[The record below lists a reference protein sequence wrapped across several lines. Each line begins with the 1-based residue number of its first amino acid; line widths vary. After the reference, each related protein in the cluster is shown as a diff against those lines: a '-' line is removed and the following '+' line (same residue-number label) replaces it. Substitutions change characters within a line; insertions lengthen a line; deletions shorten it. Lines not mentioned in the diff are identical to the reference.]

1 MMPSD
6 AMDREPPQSSEIAVD
21 DTAETAPDTA
31 LQRVLAAWPA
41 FALALVL
48 GGLLAMAAVGWLAWP
63 TAFGAAAVA
72 SATAI
77 VVGIVHSSRNAR
89 AGELL
94 RALLARERTANARH
108 QLAEHLGATGT
119 WTLERRSGEERSIR
133 MTWSPGCFRLFGWP
147 VEQGEPPLA
156 RFVDRIHAGD
166 RERWHLVHRRALRY
180 GGEARIEYRFL
191 GKGGDPV
198 WIRSIARAER
208 SAGGEIVRLGGVV
221 QDITG
226 IRAIQQR
233 LASSE
238 AKFRELTQLSS
249 DWIWEADAQL
259 RWSYLAE
266 GAGTVLGGWTQT
278 LPGRPL
284 WEPPPGPR
292 AFEQPDWDRLRSR
305 LEVHASI
312 EDFEYPMIDPGGQM
326 RFVSISGR
334 PIFTA
339 GGEFTG
345 YRGIGRDIT
354 QEKQQRLLLRL
365 ESEIA
370 ALVREQ
376 SDPEQVVS
384 AVLAKLCGIMGW
396 LGGVHLRRI
405 AGIQACSAHECWG
418 SAAFLRMVE
427 GLPATLPIPTATA
440 TAEGQ
445 AWTTGR
451 SQWLLELTAEASL
464 AQRFQ
469 ARPLGA
475 QAIFL
480 VPITDEA
487 GKVASMLVC
496 LSAAPVKA
504 PRFFEQSA
512 GIVSSTLSLFL
523 QRKGAER
530 RLTHRSLHDALTD
543 LPNRI
548 YLTHQLETRIAR
560 NEPAAV
566 LYIDLDRY
574 KIINDTLGHSV
585 GDQVLID
592 VAQRL
597 RDTIREHDVAG
608 RMGGD
613 EFIILLSQLAD
624 RAEIERI
631 ARRVLAAIEK
641 PFVLMNRAYFLS
653 ASIGVAIAP
662 DDGIDAA
669 LLIKCADSAMYRVKS
684 EGRNDIRF
692 FTGSLSDERSD
703 QLALAA
709 ELPLA
714 LQRGEVDLHYQPIL
728 DVAGRRVLG
737 FEALLRWQHPTRG
750 LLRPDRF
757 LAAAEQSNLIREIG
771 FWTLRRAI
779 DDRLELGVQAYPDA
793 AVSVNISARQFT
805 EDGFLGTLNAML
817 NERAMPPRLLQLE
830 LTESAFIGRPER
842 TVAVIGELRR
852 LGVRVLIDNF
862 GTGYASLA
870 YLKNLPVD
878 GLKIDQGFVRGL
890 PEDRGNA
897 AIVQAITTLCARLG
911 LTAIAEGVETPE
923 ELQALRSL
931 ECERLQGTLI
941 AEPMPFARLA
951 AFLATLPEVRRMHL
965 VRDGGGQAT

>member
-1 MMPSD
+1 MTSD
-6 AMDREPPQSSEIAVD
+6 AMDRKATQSSEMVAEADAGAALERASAV
-21 DTAETAPDTA
+21 
-31 LQRVLAAWPA
+31 WPA
-41 FALALVL
+41 LVLALALGV
-48 GGLLAMAAVGWLAWP
+48 LLAMAALGWLAWP
-63 TAFGAAAVA
+63 LAFGASAAAAVI
-72 SATAI
+72 TIAI
-77 VVGIVHSSRNAR
+77 GVVQAR
-89 AGELL
+89 RDARTGGQLL
-94 RALLARERTANARH
+94 SMLARERTANARH
-108 QLAEHLGATGT
+108 LLAEHLGATGT
-119 WTLERRSGEERSIR
+119 WTLERRSADERGIR

-156 RFVDRIHAGD
+156 RFIDRIHAGD

-191 GKGGDPV
+191 GRGGEPI

-208 SAGGEIVRLGGVV
+208 SANGDIVRLGGVV

-226 IRAIQQR
+226 IRSIQQR

-292 AFEQPDWDRLRSR
+292 AFEEPDWDRLRAR

-326 RFVSISGR
+326 RFVSITGR

-396 LGGVHLRRI
+396 MGGVHVRRI

-427 GLPATLPIPTATA
+427 ALPAALPIPAGS
-440 TAEGQ
+440 AEGQ
-445 AWTTGR
+445 AWSSGR
-451 SQWLLELTAEASL
+451 SQWLIELATEASL
-464 AQRFQ
+464 AQRFH
-469 ARPLGA
+469 AKALGA
-475 QAIFL
+475 QAISL
-480 VPITDEA
+480 VPITDES

-496 LSAAPVKA
+496 LSTAPVRA

-585 GDQVLID
+585 GDQVLIE

-613 EFIILLSQLAD
+613 EFIILLSRLAD

-662 DDGIDAA
+662 ADGNDAA

-692 FTGSLSDERSD
+692 FTGNLSDEPSD

-750 LLRPDRF
+750 LLRPESF

-771 FWTLRRAI
+771 LWTLRRAI
-779 DDRLELGVQAYPDA
+779 DDRLELGVQTYPDA

-817 NERAMPPRLLQLE
+817 NECAMPPRLLQLE

-931 ECERLQGTLI
+931 DCERLQGSLI

>member
-1 MMPSD
+1 MSMRATD
-6 AMDREPPQSSEIAVD
+6 QETAQSSESPVGASSSSGSSLVRHPWPTLAWLVVAIA
-21 DTAETAPDTA
+21 
-31 LQRVLAAWPA
+31 L
-41 FALALVL
+41 FALSA
-48 GGLLAMAAVGWLAWP
+48 GGWLAWP
-63 TAFGAAAVA
+63 AAFGAT
-72 SATAI
+72 TACAI
-77 VVGIVHSSRNAR
+77 A
-89 AGELL
+89 
-94 RALLARERTANARH
+94 ALLATAAGLRRDRDDRARLHAELSRARASNIRH
-108 QLAEHLGATGT
+108 QLAEQLGASGT
-119 WTLERRSGEERSIR
+119 WTLERRAGEERGAR
-133 MTWSPGCFRLFGWP
+133 LTWSAGCFRLFGWP
-147 VEQGEPPLA
+147 VDQGEPRLA
-156 RFVDRIHAGD
+156 RFLERIHPGD
-166 RERWHLVHRRALRY
+166 RDRWHLIHRRALRY

-191 GKGGDPV
+191 GKGSDPV

-226 IRAIQQR
+226 IRSIQQR

-266 GAGTVLGGWTQT
+266 GAGAALGAWIQS
-278 LPGRPL
+278 LPGQPL
-284 WEPPPGPR
+284 WEPPPGPQ
-292 AFEQPDWDRLRSR
+292 AFEQPDWNRLRTR
-305 LEVHASI
+305 VEEHAPI
-312 EDFEYPMIDPGGQM
+312 EDFEYPMIAPDGQL
-326 RFVSISGR
+326 RFVAISGK
-334 PIFTA
+334 PIFATD
-339 GGEFTG
+339 GSFTG

-354 QEKQQRLLLRL
+354 QEKQQRLLLRI
-365 ESEIA
+365 ESDIA

-376 SDPEQVVS
+376 GDPESVVS
-384 AVLAKLCGIMGW
+384 AVLAKLCTIMGW
-396 LGGVHLRRI
+396 IGGVHLKRV
-405 AGIQACSAHECWG
+405 AGAQQACSALECWG
-418 SAAFLRMVE
+418 SAPFLQMVAA
-427 GLPATLPIPTATA
+427 LPPTLPIPQGG
-440 TAEGQ
+440 AEGG
-445 AWTTGR
+445 AWESGR
-451 SQWLLELTAEASL
+451 SRWIIDLDEDGALAGRYQTAALE
-464 AQRFQ
+464 
-469 ARPLGA
+469 AR
-475 QAIFL
+475 AIFL
-480 VPITDEA
+480 VPIIDE
-487 GKVASMLVC
+487 GGRVASMLVC
-496 LSAAPVKA
+496 LSQAPVRA
-504 PRFFEQSA
+504 PRFFDQTA
-512 GIVSSTLSLFL
+512 GIVASTLSLFL

-560 NEPAAV
+560 NEAAAL

-585 GDQVLID
+585 GDQVLVE

-597 RDTIREHDVAG
+597 RDAIREQDVAG

-624 RAEIERI
+624 RGEIERI

-641 PFVLMNRAYFLS
+641 PFVLMNRAWFLS

-662 DDGIDAA
+662 DDGNDAA

-692 FTGSLSDERSD
+692 FTGTLSDERSD
-703 QLALAA
+703 QLALAG

-728 DVAGRRVLG
+728 DVSDRRVLG

-750 LLRPDRF
+750 LLRPERF

-771 FWTLRRAI
+771 LWALRRAI
-779 DDRLELGVQAYPDA
+779 DDRMTLGVDAHPDA

-862 GTGYASLA
+862 GTGYASLS

-897 AIVQAITTLCARLG
+897 AIVQAIATLCERLG
-911 LTAIAEGVETPE
+911 LSAIAEGVETPE

-931 ECERLQGTLI
+931 ACERLQGTLI

-951 AFLATLPEVRRMHL
+951 AFLAALPEVRRMHL
-965 VRDGGGQAT
+965 VRDGGAQGT

>member
-1 MMPSD
+1 MMTSD
-6 AMDREPPQSSEIAVD
+6 AMDREAPQSNEIAAD
-21 DTAETAPDTA
+21 APSG
-31 LQRVLAAWPA
+31 LAASTAWAASWP
-41 FALALVL
+41 ALALALML
-48 GGLLAMAAVGWLAWP
+48 GTLLAMAIAGWLAWP
-63 TAFGAAAVA
+63 TVFGAAVVA

-77 VVGIVHSSRNAR
+77 AMGIAQAR
-89 AGELL
+89 RDAREGA
-94 RALLARERTANARH
+94 RMHATLARERMANARH

-119 WTLERRSGEERSIR
+119 WTLERRVGEERGTR
-133 MTWSPGCFRLFGWP
+133 MTWSPGCFRLFSWP

-156 RFVDRIHAGD
+156 RFVERIHAGD

-191 GKGGDPV
+191 GKGGEPV

-208 SAGGEIVRLGGVV
+208 TAEGEIVRLGGVV

-226 IRAIQQR
+226 IRSIQQR

-238 AKFRELTQLSS
+238 AKFRELTNLSS

-266 GAGTVLGGWTQT
+266 GAGTVLGGWTQS

-305 LEVHASI
+305 LEVHAPV

-326 RFVSISGR
+326 RFVSITGR

-339 GGEFTG
+339 SGQFTG

-365 ESEIA
+365 ESDIA

-376 SDPEQVVS
+376 ADPEQLVS
-384 AVLAKLCGIMGW
+384 AVLARLCGLMGW

-418 SAAFLRMVE
+418 SASFLRMVE
-427 GLPATLPIPTATA
+427 ALPAALPIPANA
-440 TAEGQ
+440 AEGQ
-445 AWTTGR
+445 AWGGGR
-451 SQWLLELTAEASL
+451 SQWIVDLSAEPSL
-464 AQRFQ
+464 AQRLQ
-469 ARPLGA
+469 ARALGA
-475 QAIFL
+475 QAISL
-480 VPITDEA
+480 VPITDET

-496 LSAAPVKA
+496 LSPAAVNA

-560 NEPAAV
+560 SEPAAV

-585 GDQVLID
+585 GDQVLIE

-597 RDTIREHDVAG
+597 RDTIRGHDVAG

-641 PFVLMNRAYFLS
+641 PFVLMDRAYFLS

-662 DDGIDAA
+662 DDGNDAA

-750 LLRPDRF
+750 LLRPERF

-771 FWTLRRAI
+771 LWALRRAI

-931 ECERLQGTLI
+931 DCERLQGALI
-941 AEPMPFARLA
+941 AEAMPFGRLA

-965 VRDGGGQAT
+965 VRDGGGQAS